1 MPVFYIIKFIRKY
14 VLPVIGVLF
23 VFLNPAY
30 SQALQ
35 FDGLDMKKNILQVA
49 DHYAH
54 TGEYRNAILQY
65 YEYLYRF
72 PQDTLIPNITVRIA
86 TVYQKSG
93 EMKLAEDYYRQ
104 AVEKFPHTKYDL
116 ENRLRLGAFLYE
128 KGDYE
133 NAVTYALI
141 QKEDPFRLI
150 EIYSLI
156 RLEEIDFVDSLVRQ
170 FPSEKFPTEI
180 IPEYINFRDR
190 EAVLSWKRKWGAYAL
205 SAVFPGGG
213 RILMEEYRDGVLTV
227 VGFWGMVK
235 VAAYAFKYHPAFY
248 YYTATGALI
257 YYGLNLYSTY
267 FSVKQYSDRVM
278 KQSLNSLTEIYPLSE
293 QLRLEAPF

>member
-1 MPVFYIIKFIRKY
+1 MPVFYIKKFIRKY
-14 VLPVIGVLF
+14 ILPVICVLF
-23 VFLNPAY
+23 IFHKPAY

-35 FDGLDMKKNILQVA
+35 FDGLDIKKNILQVA

-54 TGEYRNAILQY
+54 TGEYHNAILQY

-72 PQDTLIPNITVRIA
+72 PQDTLIPNITIRIA
-86 TVYQKSG
+86 TVYRKSG
-93 EMKLAEDYYRQ
+93 KMKLAEDYYRQ

-133 NAVTYALI
+133 GAITYALS

-156 RLEEIDFVDSLVRQ
+156 RLEEIDIVDSLVGQ

-180 IPEYINFRDR
+180 VPEYINYRDC
-190 EAVLSWKRKWGAYAL
+190 EAVLNWKKEWGAYAL

-213 RILMEEYRDGVLTV
+213 RILIEEYRDGVLTV

-267 FSVKQYSDRVM
+267 FSVQRYSDSVM
-278 KQSLNSLTEIYPLSE
+278 KQSLNSLTEIYPLSG
-293 QLRLEAPF
+293 QLRLESPF